1 MHLCAA
7 QAAVRFYS
15 RAMKQH
21 VETNCFMLQ
30 LGSPSMERLHNSS
43 ELECSEAW
51 GIQHVNNMFCWPAA
65 SVSPAC
71 ILSCERGGNACLQ
84 CHPAIFPEADAFAT
98 KRRYLA
104 QACRISVI
112 HINRQWLP
120 MRPDLPISETR
131 VAKSIHCCVPEGTI
145 VHLRTKFLAWLL

>member
-1 MHLCAA
+1 
-7 QAAVRFYS
+7 
-15 RAMKQH
+15 MKQH

-43 ELECSEAW
+43 ETECSEAC
-51 GIQHVNNMFCWPAA
+51 GRQHVNNMFCWPAA

-98 KRRYLA
+98 KRRFWLKHVESPFYSISIANGYQLDLTCRLRRLDLLN
-104 QACRISVI
+104 QFIVACPKAPSCI
-112 HINRQWLP
+112 HAR
-120 MRPDLPISETR
+120 SF
-131 VAKSIHCCVPEGTI
+131 
-145 VHLRTKFLAWLL
+145 LRDCF